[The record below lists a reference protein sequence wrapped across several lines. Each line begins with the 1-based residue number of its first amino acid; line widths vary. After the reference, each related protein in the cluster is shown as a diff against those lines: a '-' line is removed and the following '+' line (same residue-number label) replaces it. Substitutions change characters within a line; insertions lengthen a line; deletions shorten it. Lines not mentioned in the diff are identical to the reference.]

1 MGAPDLLQHLRGAG
15 LVLTLTQDGGLH
27 VAPRA
32 ALTDDL
38 RAAIRAS
45 KPDLLALLAAEH
57 EAFDERPYRLTLE
70 QLHPSHADAM
80 DEAATVRFR
89 ARAAH
94 CRRLGFTADEAED
107 LAEQLHLRDLHADFR
122 HLCVECQH
130 YRPGRCGNHAA
141 AGLATNIVG
150 RELATMFQHCNGFKE
165 ISHGIT

>member
-1 MGAPDLLQHLRGAG
+1 MLDLNVIKARAAARLQGMP
-15 LVLTLTQDGGLH
+15 H
-27 VAPRA
+27 VATLANVANA
-32 ALTDDL
+32 ANDALPDIAPISQLATL
-38 RAAIRAS
+38 ATPA
-45 KPDLLALLAAEH
+45 KPDPGPYALAQALPDVA
-57 EAFDERPYRLTLE
+57 
-70 QLHPSHADAM
+70 HADAM
-80 DEAATVRFR
+80 DEAAMARFQ
-89 ARAAH
+89 ARAVH

-122 HLCVECQH
+122 HLCVECSH